1 MNIAFTFKNF
11 EASDHLKKYARR
23 RMEKMGRFFGKAS
36 GLEVG
41 VVLTV
46 DKFRHRCE
54 VTIAGEGLH
63 LSASEQSSDMYA
75 AIDVA
80 AAKVLRQ
87 LRKYKTRVIDR
98 KVRAEMQYE
107 IRNLQR
113 QIGTTTV
120 FVTHDQE
127 EALTMSDQIIL
138 LHDGQ
143 IEQQGDPFTIYS
155 QPASVFASDFL
166 GKANLLSGVL
176 ACEDG
181 VWCVCSENVRI
192 PVNHVGG
199 REGDTVKTAV
209 RGEYFEFCTPE
220 MEGANPFHLEK
231 KIFTGLSWKLI
242 GTLGTQPLD
251 ISALGTHAGTLSEG
265 DDLFVR
271 IRPENVVYYNN
282 N

>member
-1 MNIAFTFKNF
+1 
-11 EASDHLKKYARR
+11 
-23 RMEKMGRFFGKAS
+23 
-36 GLEVG
+36 
-41 VVLTV
+41 
-46 DKFRHRCE
+46 
-54 VTIAGEGLH
+54 
-63 LSASEQSSDMYA
+63 
-75 AIDVA
+75 
-80 AAKVLRQ
+80 
-87 LRKYKTRVIDR
+87 
-98 KVRAEMQYE
+98 
-107 IRNLQR
+107 
-113 QIGTTTV
+113 
-120 FVTHDQE
+120 
-127 EALTMSDQIIL
+127 MSDQIIL

-209 RGEYFEFCTPE
+209 RGEYFEFCTPDAK
-220 MEGANPFHLEK
+220 GANPFHLEK
-231 KIFTGLSWKLI
+231 KIFTGLAWKLI

>member
-87 LRKYKTRVIDR
+87 LRKYKTRVIDYR
-98 KVRAEMQYE
+98 MRETLKVDQVIEPTGASLDELMAELSADDEVVRVKE
-107 IRNLQR
+107 IEF
-113 QIGTTTV
+113 TPMTE
-120 FVTHDQE
+120 E
-127 EALTMSDQIIL
+127 EAMIQIDL
-138 LHDGQ
+138 LGH
-143 IEQQGDPFTIYS
+143 
-155 QPASVFASDFL
+155 DFL
-166 GKANLLSGVL
+166 VYTDRDTNEVNVMYRRTEGGYGLLKPKA
-176 ACEDG
+176 E
-181 VWCVCSENVRI
+181 
-192 PVNHVGG
+192 
-199 REGDTVKTAV
+199 
-209 RGEYFEFCTPE
+209 
-220 MEGANPFHLEK
+220 
-231 KIFTGLSWKLI
+231 
-242 GTLGTQPLD
+242 
-251 ISALGTHAGTLSEG
+251 
-265 DDLFVR
+265 
-271 IRPENVVYYNN
+271 
-282 N
+282 